1 MPEPNSVSRS
11 FMPSQP
17 LSLLTDFYQLT
28 MAYGYWKSGKSE
40 DQAVFHLF
48 FRKPPFHGG
57 YTVTAGLGYV
67 IDFLENLRFTRDD
80 LAYLASQR
88 NAKGTPLFEPAFL
101 DYLEHMEFSC
111 DIHAMPEGTLAFP
124 QEPILRVEGPIIQ
137 CQLLETALLNIINF
151 QTLIATKSARINHA
165 AQGDTVMEFG
175 LRRAQ
180 GIDGGMA
187 ASRAAYLGGC
197 TSTSNVLAGKQF
209 GIPVAG
215 THAHSWVM
223 AFEEEKEAF
232 EAYAAA
238 FPENCVFLVDTYQT
252 EQGTRAAI
260 EVGLA
265 MKARGKNLAAIRI
278 DSGDLAYFSTLARQ
292 MLDEAGLQDTKIVAS
307 NDLDEYIIHSL
318 KTEQKAPI
326 DIWGVGTKLV
336 TAFDQPALGAVYKMS
351 KIKPRDGVWRDTV
364 KLSEQAIK
372 VNNPGQL
379 QVRRYFNAK
388 GLMVGDLIFD
398 ASHPMPP
405 DPVMIDPADATRQK
419 RPLKKAQGFQDLLVP
434 LFLQGKRVY
443 PQPELSAIRQTVR
456 EQMNLLDASNK
467 RLVNPHVYAVGLEQG
482 LYNRK
487 MQLILQMREREA

>member
-1 MPEPNSVSRS
+1 MRGADPLSQS
-11 FMPSQP
+11 FMPAQP

-28 MAYGYWKSGKSE
+28 MAYGYWKSGKGD

-48 FRKPPFHGG
+48 FRKHPFHGG
-57 YTVTAGLGYV
+57 YTITAGLGYV
-67 IDFLENLRFTRDD
+67 IDYLQNLRFTKED
-80 LAYLASQR
+80 LAYLAAQR
-88 NAKGTPLFEPAFL
+88 NASGAPLFETAFL
-101 DYLEHMEFSC
+101 DYLQKLEFSC
-111 DIHAMPEGTLAFP
+111 DIYAMPEGTLAFP

-197 TSTSNVLAGKQF
+197 ASTSNVLAGKQF

-232 EAYAAA
+232 KAYAEAL
-238 FPENCVFLVDTYQT
+238 PDNCVFLVDTYQT
-252 EQGTRAAI
+252 EQGTKAAI

-265 MKARGKNLAAIRI
+265 LKAKGKKLAAIRI
-278 DSGDLAYFSTLARQ
+278 DSGDLAYFSALARH
-292 MLDEAGLQDTKIVAS
+292 MLDEAGLADTKIVAS

-351 KIKPRDGVWRDTV
+351 KIKPRGQEWRDTV

-372 VNNPGQL
+372 VNNPGRL
-379 QVRRYFNAK
+379 QVRRYFNDK
-388 GLMVGDLIFD
+388 GLLVGDLIFD
-398 ASHPMPP
+398 DSQSLPA

-419 RPLKKAQGFQDLLVP
+419 RPLKKARHSEDLLQAV
-434 LFLQGKRVY
+434 FLDGKKVY
-443 PQPELSAIRQTVR
+443 EQPDLPEIRSFVAK
-456 EQMNLLDASNK
+456 QMNLLDASNK

-487 MQLILQMREREA
+487 MSLILKLRERYT

>member
-1 MPEPNSVSRS
+1 MSDADYTNHS
-11 FMPSQP
+11 FMPAQP

-28 MAYGYWKSGKSE
+28 MAYGYWKSGKG
-40 DQAVFHLF
+40 DDRAVFHLF
-48 FRKPPFHGG
+48 FRKHPFNGG
-57 YTVTAGLGYV
+57 YTITAGLGYV
-67 IDFLENLRFTRDD
+67 IDYLQNLRFTEED
-80 LAYLASQR
+80 LTYLSAQR
-88 NAKGTPLFEPAFL
+88 NAAGEPLFEAAFL
-101 DYLEHMEFSC
+101 HYLRELQFSC
-111 DIHAMPEGTLAFP
+111 DIFGMPEGTLAFP

-187 ASRAAYLGGC
+187 ASRAAYIGGC
-197 TSTSNVLAGKQF
+197 VSTSNVLAGKQF

-232 EAYAAA
+232 KAYAAA
-238 FPENCVFLVDTYQT
+238 LPNNCVFLVDTYQT
-252 EQGTRAAI
+252 EQGTKAAI
-260 EVGLA
+260 EVGLEL
-265 MKARGKNLAAIRI
+265 KRKGKKLVAVRI

-351 KIKPRDGVWRDTV
+351 KIKPGNAEWRDTV

-379 QVRRYFNAK
+379 QVRRYFNSK
-388 GLMVGDLIFD
+388 GLLVADLIYD
-398 ASHPMPP
+398 ASHPVPA

-419 RPLKKAQGFQDLLVP
+419 RPVKKADRFEDVLQPIFLNGNLVYKQPDLP
-434 LFLQGKRVY
+434 
-443 PQPELSAIRQTVR
+443 AVR
-456 EQMNLLDASNK
+456 AFAGMQMNLLDASNK

-482 LYNRK
+482 LYTRK
-487 MQLILQMREREA
+487 MNLILKLRERYA

>member
-1 MPEPNSVSRS
+1 MPAADHPSHS
-11 FMPSQP
+11 FMPAQP

-28 MAYGYWKSGKSE
+28 MAYGYWKSGKGE
-40 DQAVFHLF
+40 DRAIFHLF
-48 FRKPPFHGG
+48 FRKHPFHGG
-57 YTVTAGLGYV
+57 YTITAGLGYV
-67 IDFLENLRFTRDD
+67 IDYLQNLRFTEDD
-80 LAYLASQR
+80 LAYLAEQR
-88 NAKGTPLFEPAFL
+88 TVTGGALFEAAFL
-101 DYLEHMEFSC
+101 DYLRRLQFTC
-111 DIHAMPEGTLAFP
+111 DIYGMPEGTLAFP

-137 CQLLETALLNIINF
+137 CQLLETALLNSINF

-175 LRRAQ
+175 LRRAH

-187 ASRAAYLGGC
+187 ASRAAYIGGC
-197 TSTSNVLAGKQF
+197 ASTSNVLAGKQF

-232 EAYAAA
+232 EAYAEAL
-238 FPENCVFLVDTYQT
+238 PDNCVFLVDTYQT
-252 EQGTRAAI
+252 EQGTKAAI

-265 MKARGKNLAAIRI
+265 LKAKGKKLAAVRI

-292 MLDEAGLQDTKIVAS
+292 MLDDAGLKDTKIVAS

-326 DIWGVGTKLV
+326 DSWGVGTKLV

-351 KIKPRDGVWRDTV
+351 KIKPKGAEWRDTV

-379 QVRRYFNAK
+379 QVRRYFNGK
-388 GLMVGDLIFD
+388 GLLAGDLIYD
-398 ASHPMPP
+398 ASYPVPS

-419 RPLKKAQGFQDLLVP
+419 RPLKKAEHFEDLLQP
-434 LFLQGKRVY
+434 IFLNGKIVY
-443 PQPELSAIRQTVR
+443 HQPDLQDIRTFVR
-456 EQMNLLDASNK
+456 RQMNLLDASNK

-482 LYNRK
+482 LYTRK
-487 MQLILQMREREA
+487 RNLILQLRERYT